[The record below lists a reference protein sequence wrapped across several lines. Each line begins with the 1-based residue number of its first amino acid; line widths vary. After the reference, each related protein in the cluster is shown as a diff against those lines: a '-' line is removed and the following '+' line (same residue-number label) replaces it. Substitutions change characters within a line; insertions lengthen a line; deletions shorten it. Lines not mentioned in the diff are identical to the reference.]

1 MSDRMEKVDELVNHE
16 ISILLLKLFPDK
28 IITVTNV
35 EVSKDLGFA
44 KVWISA
50 LDDPGKTLI
59 DCQREAATIT
69 KVLSK
74 KLELRKHP
82 KIRFYLDNSPSY
94 ASKIENLIEE
104 IHKEKK

>member
-1 MSDRMEKVDELVNHE
+1 MEKVDELVGHE
-16 ISILLLKLFPDK
+16 ISKLLLKLFADQ

-50 LDDPGKTLI
+50 LNNPEMTI
-59 DCQREAATIT
+59 IECQREGPAMT
-69 KVLSK
+69 KELSK

-82 KIRFYLDNSPSY
+82 KIRFYLDNSPEY
-94 ASKIENLIEE
+94 ASKIESLIEE